1 MFQRPLFIILS
12 VFLMAVACTPAQQ
25 KKKNVLFIIADD
37 LNDNIGAYGHYLAK
51 TPNIDRLAEEG
62 MQFNQAFCNFPLC
75 GPSRASMMTGLY
87 PDQTGHHK
95 LRDLIRDHVP
105 DVVTMSQSFMKDSA
119 GIWIW
124 HPWVLKI

>member
-95 LRDLIRDHVP
+95 LRDLIRAVLQFKT
-105 DVVTMSQSFMKDSA
+105 VCCFIQIQTNACASIQA
-119 GIWIW
+119 AT
-124 HPWVLKI
+124 WV